1 VPRRARALHSHQGRR
16 TARARALDAPAGA
29 RSDNRSAENVFALA
43 GNTRELAT
51 VTGVTPPVHFHALVA
66 ECGQRIARF
75 REFVVFRKRR
85 QRWNPHPHNAHLS
98 RFSRGVLRW
107 VRALRLVSPARFSLW
122 SRRRICVPGAVG
134 RLPAHRRGWARCWVN
149 GSCKRDTGA
158 HPAR

>member
-1 VPRRARALHSHQGRR
+1 
-16 TARARALDAPAGA
+16 
-29 RSDNRSAENVFALA
+29 
-43 GNTRELAT
+43 
-51 VTGVTPPVHFHALVA
+51 VA

-85 QRWNPHPHNAHLS
+85 QRWNPHPHNAHLSRFS

-134 RLPAHRRGWARCWVN
+134 RLPAHRQGWARCWVN
-149 GSCKRDTGA
+149 GTCKRDTGA